1 MKFFYFFLILILFQ
15 NCSFDDK
22 SGIWKNSSKITSNK
36 EKSYKN
42 FKKIVYENENFFNQ
56 TKLIDKKFTFILT
69 TPKSPKIWNNFYYN
83 ESNNFDNFS
92 YTDNNQLIFQSSKVS
107 RYLISN
113 NILFINNLL
122 ITSDSKGN
130 IIVYSLKNK
139 KILHKYNFYKKKYK
153 NLEKKLNIIIK
164 DNLLYV
170 SDNFGYLYV
179 YDYLLNKI
187 KWAKKFNAPF
197 RSNIKIKNNKLF
209 LADENNT
216 LLIINSSNGN
226 ILRKIPTEQML
237 VKNDFVSNISMSDNN
252 IFFLNT
258 FGSLYSIDLK
268 SLKMNWFLNLN
279 SSIDINLDNLFYS
292 SEIKI
297 NNNNLSILT
306 KNSLQVFNHLDGSM
320 IYKTPINTLIPP
332 VINNDYI
339 FLVNNNNYL
348 VSIKLTTGEIIY
360 SYELNE
366 LVSSFLRSK
375 KKKIHIKFIKIIN
388 NQIFVFLNN
397 SYIVK
402 LSAYGVV
409 KEITKLPRKINSN
422 PIFID
427 EKMIYLSKNNKFVIL
442 N

>member
-1 MKFFYFFLILILFQ
+1 
-15 NCSFDDK
+15 
-22 SGIWKNSSKITSNK
+22 
-36 EKSYKN
+36 
-42 FKKIVYENENFFNQ
+42 
-56 TKLIDKKFTFILT
+56 
-69 TPKSPKIWNNFYYN
+69 
-83 ESNNFDNFS
+83 
-92 YTDNNQLIFQSSKVS
+92 
-107 RYLISN
+107 
-113 NILFINNLL
+113 
-122 ITSDSKGN
+122 
-130 IIVYSLKNK
+130 
-139 KILHKYNFYKKKYK
+139 
-153 NLEKKLNIIIK
+153 
-164 DNLLYV
+164 
-170 SDNFGYLYV
+170 
-179 YDYLLNKI
+179 
-187 KWAKKFNAPF
+187 
-197 RSNIKIKNNKLF
+197 
-209 LADENNT
+209 
-216 LLIINSSNGN
+216 
-226 ILRKIPTEQML
+226 
-237 VKNDFVSNISMSDNN
+237 MSDNN

>member
-1 MKFFYFFLILILFQ
+1 MKFFYFFLILVFLQ

-22 SGIWKNSSKITSNK
+22 SGIWKNSSKVTSNK
-36 EKSYKN
+36 EKRYKD

-56 TKLIDKKFTFILT
+56 SKPIDKKFEFTLT
-69 TPKSPKIWNNFYYN
+69 PPKSPKMWNNFYFN

-92 YTDNNQLIFQSSKVS
+92 YNDSNQLIFQSGKVS
-107 RYLISN
+107 RHLISN
-113 NILFINNLL
+113 DILFINDLL

-153 NLEKKLNIIIK
+153 DLEKKLNIIIE
-164 DNLLYV
+164 DSLLYV

-179 YDYLLNKI
+179 YDYFLNKI

-197 RSNIKIKNNKLF
+197 RSNMKIKKNKLF

-237 VKNDFVSNISMSDNN
+237 VKNNFVSNISMSDNS
-252 IFFLNT
+252 IFFINT
-258 FGSLYSIDLK
+258 FGSLYSIDAK

-279 SSIDINLDNLFYS
+279 TSIDINLDNLFYS

-297 NNNNLSILT
+297 NNNNLTILT
-306 KNSLQVFNHLDGSM
+306 KNFLHVFNHLDGSM
-320 IYKTPINTLIPP
+320 IFKIPINTLIPP
-332 VINNDYI
+332 IINNEYI

-348 VSIKLTTGEIIY
+348 ISIKLTTGEIIY
-360 SYELNE
+360 SYELDE
-366 LVSSFLRSK
+366 LISNFLGSK
-375 KKKIHIKFIKIIN
+375 KKKTYIKFIKIIN
-388 NQIFVFLNN
+388 NQIFIFLNN

-402 LSAYGVV
+402 LSTYGVV
-409 KEITKLPRKINSN
+409 KDITKLPRKINSN

-427 EKMIYLSKNNKFVIL
+427 ETMIYLSKNNKFVIL

>member
-22 SGIWKNSSKITSNK
+22 SGIWKNSSKITSNN

-107 RYLISN
+107 RYLIST

-179 YDYLLNKI
+179 YDISSIKSSGQKI
-187 KWAKKFNAPF
+187 LMPPF
-197 RSNIKIKNNKLF
+197 RSNIKIK
-209 LADENNT
+209 
-216 LLIINSSNGN
+216 
-226 ILRKIPTEQML
+226 
-237 VKNDFVSNISMSDNN
+237 
-252 IFFLNT
+252 
-258 FGSLYSIDLK
+258 
-268 SLKMNWFLNLN
+268 
-279 SSIDINLDNLFYS
+279 
-292 SEIKI
+292 
-297 NNNNLSILT
+297 
-306 KNSLQVFNHLDGSM
+306 
-320 IYKTPINTLIPP
+320 
-332 VINNDYI
+332 
-339 FLVNNNNYL
+339 
-348 VSIKLTTGEIIY
+348 
-360 SYELNE
+360 
-366 LVSSFLRSK
+366 
-375 KKKIHIKFIKIIN
+375 
-388 NQIFVFLNN
+388 
-397 SYIVK
+397 
-402 LSAYGVV
+402 
-409 KEITKLPRKINSN
+409 
-422 PIFID
+422 
-427 EKMIYLSKNNKFVIL
+427 
-442 N
+442 